1 MVHAGQKENFSGNS
15 FQILCSGGIVG
26 QKKVNARYL
35 DFKNKRTQEPLWLK
49 D

>member
-1 MVHAGQKENFSGNS
+1 MQARKRNCGGNS
-15 FQILCSGGIVG
+15 FQILHSGGIVG